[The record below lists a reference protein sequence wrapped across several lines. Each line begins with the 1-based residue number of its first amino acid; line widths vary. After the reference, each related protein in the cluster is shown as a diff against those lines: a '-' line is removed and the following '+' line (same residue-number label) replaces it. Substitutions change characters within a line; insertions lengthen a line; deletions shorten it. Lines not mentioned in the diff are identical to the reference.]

1 MRIKYAISLAL
12 SILLLNAPVWAAE
25 YDALLL
31 PSQLSSQFSSE
42 AIDQPPPPQITAPA
56 TVTTT
61 PDESQDS
68 ANVAVNQAPADLWE
82 RIRIGFSLA
91 EMDTPLIQEHENWYA
106 TRPDYVRRMV
116 ERSQRYLFYIVEEV
130 EKRGMPTEVA
140 LLPMIESAF
149 NPKAYSTAHA
159 SGIWQFI
166 PSTGKNFG
174 LQQNWW
180 YDGRRDITAATG
192 AALDYLQKLYGMFG
206 SWELALAAY
215 NWGEGNMQRAINR
228 NEAKGLPTDFL
239 SLRMPSETRNYLPK
253 LLAVKHIV
261 TNPQAFGLDMASIP
275 NQPYFTRVATG
286 RHIDMALAAR
296 LAETPADEFASL
308 NPGHNRP
315 VINSKDTEYLLLPA
329 DKADIFTSNLESYDK
344 PLVSWQSYKLGRG
357 EKLDTVARKFSISV
371 MRLKEVNSIGGQRK
385 LAGGTLL
392 VPLGQDTANAGNG
405 SALVSNYALVDEP
418 EAPPSGRKIKHAVK
432 KGETLLSIAH
442 RYAVSPE
449 QIKTLNRLKSNHLT
463 LGQKLVVNTLPARK
477 LAVATP
483 AKAKRIA
490 AAKSFKT
497 AAKPLSA
504 SARPIKQSRA
514 ATAKLSSTHYTV
526 RRGDTLSSIARRF
539 NVAVNDIQRSN
550 NLSVKRPLNPG
561 SKVLIPGN
569 S

>member
-12 SILLLNAPVWAAE
+12 SV
-25 YDALLL
+25 LLL
-31 PSQLSSQFSSE
+31 PHTPLWAADFDMVLVASQAHTE
-42 AIDQPPPPQITAPA
+42 TVDQSISPQVQLPPQIATTLTDGAVEPA
-56 TVTTT
+56 G
-61 PDESQDS
+61 
-68 ANVAVNQAPADLWE
+68 AVVVQPPADLWE
-82 RIRIGFSLA
+82 RIRIGFALA
-91 EMDTPLIQEHENWYA
+91 EMDTPLVQEHENWYA
-106 TRPDYVRRMV
+106 NRPDYVRRMV
-116 ERSQRYLFYIVEEV
+116 DRSQRYLFYIVEEV

-206 SWELALAAY
+206 SWEHALAAY

-239 SLRMPSETRNYLPK
+239 SLRMPAETRNYLPK
-253 LLAVKHIV
+253 LLAVKHVIA
-261 TNPQAFGLDMASIP
+261 NPQAFGLDLASIP
-275 NQPYFTRVATG
+275 NQPYFTKVATG
-286 RHIDMALAAR
+286 KHIDVALAAR

-329 DKADIFTSNLESYDK
+329 DKADIFASNLESYDK

-371 MRLKEVNSIGGQRK
+371 LRLKEVNSIGGHRK

-392 VPLGQDTANAGNG
+392 VPLGADGT
-405 SALVSNYALVDEP
+405 SALASNYAVVDEP
-418 EAPPSGRKIKHAVK
+418 EAPAVAGKKVAHVVRK
-432 KGETLLSIAH
+432 GDTLPGIAR
-442 RYAVSPE
+442 RYAVSQE
-449 QIKTLNRLKSNHLT
+449 QIKALNHLKSNRLA
-463 LGQKLVVNTLPARK
+463 LGQKLVVMTPPARK
-477 LAVATP
+477 LAAAKPFKPVNARAP
-483 AKAKRIA
+483 AKTIKVASKAGVIAKS
-490 AAKSFKT
+490 AAKSIKPSRT
-497 AAKPLSA
+497 ATTKLSA
-504 SARPIKQSRA
+504 TR
-514 ATAKLSSTHYTV
+514 HTV
-526 RRGDTLSSIARRF
+526 RRGDTLSSIAKHY

-550 NLSVKRPLNPG
+550 NLSAKRPLNPG
-561 SKVLIPGN
+561 SKVIIPGN